1 MKEYRLN
8 SQNHLIDLITLALK
22 ETSLGEGFAMICDV
36 EYLRNNDS
44 TTIVFKRKD
53 GKDID
58 ASDFF
63 FLGYYVG
70 RDFEEKTCTV
80 CVEKRN
86 LAIEKIYSKKKK

>member
-8 SQNHLIDLITLALK
+8 AQNDLIDLVTLALK
-22 ETSLGEGFAMICDV
+22 ETSIGEGFTIICDI
-36 EYLRNNDS
+36 EYLRNDYS

-53 GKDID
+53 GEDID

-63 FLGYYVG
+63 LLGYFVG
-70 RDFEEKTCTV
+70 RDFEEKICSV

-86 LAIEKIYSKKKK
+86 LALEKIYSKKKK